1 MRIYLL
7 ILRILE
13 KNLLSILF
21 TDTVALCLHEFIFN
35 IQVAILILLLFC
47 SHCWIFRSSRNW
59 KDLCWLKN
67 SWDFAVQFVRSTS
80 RRETWG

>member
-13 KNLLSILF
+13 KILLSILF
-21 TDTVALCLHEFIFN
+21 TDTVALCLYEFIFN

-47 SHCWIFRSSRNW
+47 GRC
-59 KDLCWLKN
+59 
-67 SWDFAVQFVRSTS
+67 
-80 RRETWG
+80 